1 MFLIKNVLRNFWNNK
16 NKLLFCMSKSYIYNF
31 YQKKLLYKLKL
42 FEKSN
47 YFLYV
52 KKLLLEM
59 LWSQIA
65 TLIYLRLQWWLGLDD
80 FLPFVELFV
89 LKTLSRKEIFNWKLI
104 WIKMLELNR
113 KRSRFNL
120 MYRFICPTK
129 QTHWTDELW
138 NKSSRSIDQSNHY
151 RLPMARNTRDLGSVS
166 PPTLISLAAHSQPSY

>member
-1 MFLIKNVLRNFWNNK
+1 MYYVTLCFWLKMYYVTFETTKTNFCFVWLSPIYTHIYITITKKNFYVSWNYLRNP
-16 NKLLFCMSKSYIYNF
+16 IIF
-31 YQKKLLYKLKL
+31 YMY
-42 FEKSN
+42 S
-47 YFLYV
+47 
-52 KKLLLEM
+52 KLLLEM

-129 QTHWTDELW
+129 QTHWTDELL
-138 NKSSRSIDQSNHY
+138 NKKAPDPLTNQIVIGCQW
-151 RLPMARNTRDLGSVS
+151 LE
-166 PPTLISLAAHSQPSY
+166 TLAI